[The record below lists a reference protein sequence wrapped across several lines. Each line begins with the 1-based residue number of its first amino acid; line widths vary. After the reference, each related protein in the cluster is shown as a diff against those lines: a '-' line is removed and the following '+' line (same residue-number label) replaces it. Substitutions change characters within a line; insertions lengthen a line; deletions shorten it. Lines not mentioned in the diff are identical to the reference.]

1 MPSKRGRGGQGK
13 RFEPVG
19 RGDRWGGERR
29 FPRKRANEPLA
40 PRAFERQSAQALNSM
55 IIHNL
60 HLQNYRGFVD
70 RSFEFNPEFT
80 LLIGENGSGKSAVLR
95 ACATLLGD
103 HGFF

>member
-1 MPSKRGRGGQGK
+1 
-13 RFEPVG
+13 
-19 RGDRWGGERR
+19 
-29 FPRKRANEPLA
+29 
-40 PRAFERQSAQALNSM
+40 M